1 MTKEQIID
9 YLKSSKD
16 RLNTQYGVTAITLF
30 GSYAK
35 GGATDKSDI
44 DIAVQTPLSDY
55 FLLYDLK
62 ENLEK
67 ALHTKVDLI
76 RLREHMNPFL
86 KRRILEEGIY
96 V

>member
-1 MTKEQIID
+1 MTKEQIINYLHDSKD
-9 YLKSSKD
+9 YLKM
-16 RLNTQYGVTAITLF
+16 QYGVTAITLF

-35 GGATDKSDI
+35 GYATDKSDI

-67 ALHTKVDLI
+67 ALHAKVDLI
-76 RLREHMNPFL
+76 RFREHMNPFL

>member
-9 YLKSSKD
+9 YLRSSKD
-16 RLNTQYGVTAITLF
+16 RLNTQYGVTGITIF

-35 GGATDKSDI
+35 GGTTDKSDI
-44 DIAVQTPLSDY
+44 DIAVQTPISDY

-62 ENLEK
+62 ENLEQ
-67 ALHTKVDLI
+67 AFHTKVDLI